1 MSSLLHNTTSEKMI
15 IDKEEEFLE
24 WLESCPV
31 KYYLLDSDYNQ
42 QSYQFIVMSEEE
54 WTTTIFGTMC

>member
-1 MSSLLHNTTSEKMI
+1 MI

-54 WTTTIFGTMC
+54 

>member
-1 MSSLLHNTTSEKMI
+1 MQTTTATI
-15 IDKEEEFLE
+15 IDKEEEFLQ
-24 WLESCPV
+24 WLELCPV

-54 WTTTIFGTMC
+54 